1 MMSECC
7 WSGDS
12 WKNGKTP
19 ILTRRAAAGK
29 VQGGPARGSKALR
42 EARGF
47 ERSPAT
53 VAPSALA
60 WRHLAH
66 LPDGCCA
73 LHRSPLALT
82 RAPLPDCSGRQRGWE
97 SRVNTVLI
105 AEHEH
110 PHFLLREAAT
120 WGCRPAPG
128 AGAGAGCQVCSVPLP
143 ALQTERFFHSDRAVQ
158 GALRAV
164 PSRGPVP
171 GGGQLPAAEG
181 TEKGAPAESTL
192 RSILVT
198 DQYSQMF
205 PRDLWLEL
213 RESPR
218 GVFSHNTLEPSRTF
232 GREKGCHLR
241 SLLPGLWTGAR
252 YSCLSVSHPRV
263 PPHPQWA

>member
-1 MMSECC
+1 MEE
-7 WSGDS
+7 WKDS
-12 WKNGKTP
+12 HPDEKGGGRKG
-19 ILTRRAAAGK
+19 AGR
-29 VQGGPARGSKALR
+29 PCPGSKALR

-128 AGAGAGCQVCSVPLP
+128 AGAGVGCQVCSVPLP
-143 ALQTERFFHSDRAVQ
+143 ALQTERFFHSDRA
-158 GALRAV
+158 ARCLACRAQQRACPRRRAATCCRRDGEGS
-164 PSRGPVP
+164 PSGEHAQVHI
-171 GGGQLPAAEG
+171 
-181 TEKGAPAESTL
+181 S
-192 RSILVT
+192 
-198 DQYSQMF
+198 
-205 PRDLWLEL
+205 
-213 RESPR
+213 
-218 GVFSHNTLEPSRTF
+218 N
-232 GREKGCHLR
+232 
-241 SLLPGLWTGAR
+241 
-252 YSCLSVSHPRV
+252 
-263 PPHPQWA
+263 